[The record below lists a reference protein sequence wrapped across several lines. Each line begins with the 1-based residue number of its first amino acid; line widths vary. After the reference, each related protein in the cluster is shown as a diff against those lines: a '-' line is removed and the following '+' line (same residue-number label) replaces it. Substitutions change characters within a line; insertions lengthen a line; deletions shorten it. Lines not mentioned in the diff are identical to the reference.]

1 MTTRE
6 RAEARLERRRLWAAS
21 RREKAAERYSQGD
34 PYRGDI
40 AFNTQP
46 GYISERARV
55 IRATEKAVE
64 HMNMADHHE
73 AKAAG
78 IERQLA
84 RTIFSDDEN
93 AVEALQ
99 AKIAKERADVERM
112 KTANKI
118 VRKFKTASPE
128 AIAAFVAAGLPESWA
143 KLFTPDFFGRIG
155 FPSYALT
162 NANANIR
169 RMEKR
174 IEEIKRRNE
183 RIAQAEAAPGGV
195 VIQGADY
202 VSITFAKKPDR
213 EILNALKAA
222 GFHWSGGCW
231 NGYRKR
237 IPAEVTEA
245 ANPTTEDDGDD
256 SKV

>member
-1 MTTRE
+1 MTHRE
-6 RAEARLERRRLWAAS
+6 RVEARLERRRLWAAS

-46 GYISERARV
+46 GHIPERARV
-55 IRATEKAVE
+55 IRATEKAFE

-73 AKAAG
+73 AKAKG

-128 AIAAFVAAGLPESWA
+128 AIAAFVAAGLPESCV
-143 KLFTPDFFGRIG
+143 KLFTPDFAGRIG

-162 NANANIR
+162 NAGANIR

-183 RIAQAEAAPGGV
+183 RTAQAEAAPGGV
-195 VIQGADY
+195 VIRGSDY
-202 VSITFAKKPDR
+202 VSITFAEKPAR

-231 NGYRKR
+231 NGYRER
-237 IPAEVTEA
+237 IPAEVIEA
-245 ANPTTEDDGDD
+245 ANATA
-256 SKV
+256 